1 MKLQDKIEALAL
13 IEAGIRALDQL
24 DTEVKVSLEAMEW
37 VSDRY
42 LRMRSEIV
50 EEIKENIEEDISE
63 FVKMSVSGGLVS

>member
-24 DTEVKVSLEAMEW
+24 DTEKVSVEAMEW

-63 FVKMSVSGGLVS
+63 LVKMSVSGGLVS

>member
-24 DTEVKVSLEAMEW
+24 DTEKVSVEAMEW

-42 LRMRSEIV
+42 LRMRSEII

-63 FVKMSVSGGLVS
+63 LVKMSVSGGLVS

>member
-1 MKLQDKIEALAL
+1 MKLQEKIEALAL

-24 DTEVKVSLEAMEW
+24 DTEKVSVEAMEW

-42 LRMRSEIV
+42 LRMRSEII

-63 FVKMSVSGGLVS
+63 LVKMSVSGGLVS

>member
-24 DTEVKVSLEAMEW
+24 DTEKVSLEAMEW

-42 LRMRSEIV
+42 LRMRSEII

-63 FVKMSVSGGLVS
+63 LVKMGVSGGLVS

>member
-24 DTEVKVSLEAMEW
+24 DTEKVSLEAMEW

-42 LRMRSEIV
+42 LRMRSEII

-63 FVKMSVSGGLVS
+63 LVKMSVSGGLVS